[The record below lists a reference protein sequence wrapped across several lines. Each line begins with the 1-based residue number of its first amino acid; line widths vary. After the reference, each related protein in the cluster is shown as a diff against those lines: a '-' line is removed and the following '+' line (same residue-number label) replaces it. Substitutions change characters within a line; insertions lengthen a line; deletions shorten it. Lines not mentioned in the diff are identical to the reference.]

1 MVILFIG
8 GNGFLGKT
16 LVNSFKS
23 IENSI
28 SNSLLYG
35 VKSYPKKT
43 IDNSLDHYFLTD
55 LNELELLSKINI
67 DIVINTAVLYG
78 RNDDQK
84 LWETN
89 VKMPLKLIE
98 VIKNPDCLFIN
109 FGSFYTK
116 HLDYVKLQNYRDSK
130 IALREGLKKL
140 EKRKTVLLHL
150 EHIYGNYDSKNKFV
164 AKMLDLLTR
173 NVDEIEL
180 TECCQKRDFIH
191 VSDVVQL
198 IHLII
203 NQRNNLNYC
212 FNEFEVGTGES
223 VAVKKLLQLMKKKTN
238 SSTKL
243 SFGSLNLNPNEIM
256 DSKANIAP
264 LNELFAWNPKVSLDQ
279 GIDDLISS

>member
-1 MVILFIG
+1 MVFLLIG
-8 GNGFLGKT
+8 GNGFLGKN

-23 IENSI
+23 IENSN

-43 IDNSLDHYFLTD
+43 IDNGLDHYFLTD
-55 LNELELLSKINI
+55 LNELESLSKINI

-116 HLDYVKLQNYRDSK
+116 HLDYVKLKNYIDSK
-130 IALREGLKKL
+130 IALRESLKKL

-164 AKMLDLLTR
+164 AKMLDRLTR

-203 NQRNNLNYC
+203 NQRNKLKYC

-223 VAVKKLLQLMKKKTN
+223 VALKKLLLLMKKKTN

-243 SFGSLNLNPNEIM
+243 SFGSLKLNPNEIM

-264 LNELFAWNPKVSLDQ
+264 LNELFAWYPKVSLDQ
-279 GIDDLISS
+279 GINDLISS

>member
-1 MVILFIG
+1 MVILLIG
-8 GNGFLGKT
+8 RNGFLGKN

-35 VKSYPKKT
+35 VKSYPKT
-43 IDNSLDHYFLTD
+43 IDNNLDHFFLTD

-89 VKMPLKLIE
+89 VEMPLKLIE

-109 FGSFYTK
+109 FGSFFTK
-116 HLDYVKLQNYRDSK
+116 HMDYVKLQKYRDSK
-130 IALREGLKKL
+130 IALRESLKKI

-203 NQRNNLNYC
+203 NQRNKLNYC
-212 FNEFEVGTGES
+212 FNEFEVGTGKS
-223 VAVKKLLQLMKKKTN
+223 VAVKKLLQPYFF
-238 SSTKL
+238 TKM
-243 SFGSLNLNPNEIM
+243 FFN
-256 DSKANIAP
+256 
-264 LNELFAWNPKVSLDQ
+264 V
-279 GIDDLISS
+279 